1 MASPQTCNDKFIMI
15 WLWVHETMR
24 VFHDR
29 LVSMED
35 RFWVTNYVTELINE
49 VFKEKIE
56 YKELFEDRNIIFGDF
71 MSQGDIS
78 EWRYEEVPDQKQFE
92 KVMSNYVSGF
102 NIEYPNNKLELVLF
116 KDALNHLSR
125 ISRILRQQ
133 RGNAL
138 LIGVGG
144 CGKQTLTKLS
154 AYISGSHIA

>member
-15 WLWVHETMR
+15 RLWVHETMR

-78 EWRYEEVPDQKQFE
+78 E
-92 KVMSNYVSGF
+92 
-102 NIEYPNNKLELVLF
+102 
-116 KDALNHLSR
+116 
-125 ISRILRQQ
+125 
-133 RGNAL
+133 
-138 LIGVGG
+138 
-144 CGKQTLTKLS
+144 
-154 AYISGSHIA
+154 

>member
-1 MASPQTCNDKFIMI
+1 MSGNFVDATSDIYAKITQDLKPTPAKSHYTFNLRDMSKVFQGMLMASPQTCNDKFIMI
-15 WLWVHETMR
+15 RLWVHETMR

-78 EWRYEEVPDQKQFE
+78 E
-92 KVMSNYVSGF
+92 
-102 NIEYPNNKLELVLF
+102 
-116 KDALNHLSR
+116 
-125 ISRILRQQ
+125 
-133 RGNAL
+133 
-138 LIGVGG
+138 
-144 CGKQTLTKLS
+144 
-154 AYISGSHIA
+154 

>member
-1 MASPQTCNDKFIMI
+1 
-15 WLWVHETMR
+15 MR